1 MKPARPTLA
10 APDHAL
16 LPIRLHSHPIP
27 IYADSRTIDP
37 TMVFVDGFVR
47 FRLERK
53 KEQLFA
59 VYALLV
65 GLCVMKNSPHVY
77 SVPGV
82 FPCQSETRR
91 PTMQREEVRGC
102 VNIIAC

>member
-47 FRLERK
+47 FRLDRK
-53 KEQLFA
+53 KRTTFR
-59 VYALLV
+59 
-65 GLCVMKNSPHVY
+65 GLCVVGWALRHEKFTSCVFRARSL
-77 SVPGV
+77 SVPKRNTSPDNAAGGGTGV
-82 FPCQSETRR
+82 R
-91 PTMQREEVRGC
+91 
-102 VNIIAC
+102 